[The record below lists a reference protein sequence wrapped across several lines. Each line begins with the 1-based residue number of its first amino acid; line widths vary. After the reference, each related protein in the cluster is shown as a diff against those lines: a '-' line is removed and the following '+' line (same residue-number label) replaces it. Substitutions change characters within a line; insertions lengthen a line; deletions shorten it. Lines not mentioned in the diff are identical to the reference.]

1 MGQEVVPRLRSFAQL
16 RKLRPGAGRCVVQA
30 PTVAGTGNSAFLTP
44 WPVLAVLP
52 APFLSGVPL
61 GPWVCVA
68 NLSSMLGQPS
78 APIHTLFSP

>member
-1 MGQEVVPRLRSFAQL
+1 MQL

-52 APFLSGVPL
+52 APCSFHSGVPL

-68 NLSSMLGQPS
+68 NLSPMLGQPS